1 MSKLTDYLKSHR
13 VEVTNDKIIMQNYTV
28 TNPVNKALAKF
39 GLKVVKSDELTT
51 AQEKRAAAYAST
63 CDEHFHAYL
72 AYKELGET
80 EKAEKEYALWI
91 EARKQVQ
98 DEYPYND

>member
-28 TNPVNKALAKF
+28 TNPVNKVLAKF
-39 GLKVVKSDELTT
+39 GLNVVKSDELTT
-51 AQEKRAAAYAST
+51 VQEKRAAGYANK
-63 CDEHFHAYL
+63 CDRHFHAYL

-80 EKAEKEYALWI
+80 EKAEKEYALWV

-98 DEYPYND
+98 DEFPYND

>member
-39 GLKVVKSDELTT
+39 GLKVVKSDEPTT
-51 AQEKRAAAYAST
+51 LQQKRAAAYADT
-63 CDEHFHAYL
+63 CDQHFHAYL

-98 DEYPYND
+98 DEFPYNN